1 MTRTLRQ
8 LISSD
13 LADDKLFF
21 NIDGFAE
28 QHEIDGKQIAII
40 VDDDELVKR
49 KITGDVELDESTMLI
64 KLRRK
69 DFARRLTHGDR
80 LNFDGRFYTVDRCTE
95 MYGMIT
101 VAMHESRS

>member
-8 LISSD
+8 LIASD

-21 NIDGFAE
+21 NLDGFAE
-28 QHEIDGKQIAII
+28 EHEIDGKQVVVI

-49 KITGDVELDESTMLI
+49 KIAGDVELDESTMLI
-64 KLRRK
+64 KLRRA
-69 DFARRLTHGDR
+69 DFRRQLTHGDR
-80 LNFDGRFYTVDRCTE
+80 VNFDGRFYTVDRCTE
-95 MYGMIT
+95 MYGMLT

>member
-21 NIDGFAE
+21 NLDGFAE
-28 QHEIDGKQIAII
+28 EHEIDGKQVVVI

-49 KITGDVELDESTMLI
+49 QIAGEVELDESTMLI
-64 KLRRK
+64 KMRRK
-69 DFARRLTHGDR
+69 DLARRLTHGDR
-80 LNFDGRFYTVDRCTE
+80 VNFDGRFYTVDRCTQ